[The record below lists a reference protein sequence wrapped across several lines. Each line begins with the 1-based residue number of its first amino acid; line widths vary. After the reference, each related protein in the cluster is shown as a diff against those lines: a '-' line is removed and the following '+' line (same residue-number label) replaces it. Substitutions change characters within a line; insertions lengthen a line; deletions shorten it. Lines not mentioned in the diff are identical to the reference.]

1 MSDTKALLDA
11 EGAASEAGKDAPLRP
26 GTSLTRGHG
35 RTKTLQV
42 RLNDDEYAALSA
54 LAETRNVP
62 VSTLVRSL
70 ILPVITPGRDTPA
83 ARIERLRRELD
94 LLSQQ
99 IA

>member
-11 EGAASEAGKDAPLRP
+11 EGAASETGKDAPLRP
-26 GTSLTRGHG
+26 GTTLTRGHG

-54 LAETRNVP
+54 LAVTRNVP

-70 ILPVITPGRDTPA
+70 ILPVITPGSDTPA
-83 ARIERLRRELD
+83 VRIERLRRELD

>member
-1 MSDTKALLDA
+1 MSDVSDLLDA
-11 EGAASEAGKDAPLRP
+11 EGVASEAGKDAPLQP
-26 GTSLTRGHG
+26 GTTVTRGHG

-42 RLNDDEYAALSA
+42 RLNDDEYAAVTA

-70 ILPVITPGRDTPA
+70 ILPVITAGVDTPA
-83 ARIERLRRELD
+83 VRIERLRRELD